1 MKYAYNAL
9 PSKDRTAS
17 MQRALDE
24 QKAEM
29 LRLQKTVRDEKI
41 KLGVSTAEEDTEIAN
56 NLNSVINIFAPAGMT
71 QAEAQAVA
79 SAKQTA
85 KKIVEGQ
92 GGTPKPVPKPQPTP
106 KPTPRP
112 PALPGDLPP
121 ASPSPGEVA
130 GADIRKNPKSK
141 GGRKPGG
148 QGAFR

>member
-1 MKYAYNAL
+1 MLRELN
-9 PSKDRTAS
+9 
-17 MQRALDE
+17 Q
-24 QKAEM
+24 QKSEM
-29 LRLQKTVRDEKI
+29 LRLQKTVRDKKI
-41 KLGVSTAEEDTEIAN
+41 ELGISTAEQEDAQMLN
-56 NLNSVINIFAPAGMT
+56 NIINIFSPAGT
-71 QAEAQAVA
+71 TSAEAQAVA

-92 GGTPKPVPKPQPTP
+92 GGTPKPAPKPQPTP

-112 PALPGDLPP
+112 PALPGNLPP
-121 ASPSPGEVA
+121 ASPFPGEVV